1 MCPVVQEGVA
11 CPDRPLEAELDILD
25 SDGRIVARVRSDA
38 DGTFRVPL
46 GQGTYVLTP
55 LPGESGLP
63 FASPMPIEVLDGA
76 WLSLD
81 IHYDSGIR

>member
-25 SDGRIVARVRSDA
+25 SYGRILTRSRSAA

-46 GQGTYVLTP
+46 EQGSYVLTP

-63 FASPMPIEVLDGA
+63 FASPIPIEVLDGA